1 MSSSSTEI
9 SKVQELVYELRVEQ
23 VMNRDVISISPN
35 CSMRELEELLRIKRI
50 SGVPVVENGVMLG
63 VISLEDL
70 IRALGEGAGL
80 APVRERMINDVQVVR
95 PDEPVVSAVQLFARY
110 GYGRF
115 PVVNA
120 RGDLVGILTK
130 GDIIRGLLRQLE
142 EQWQHEEEQRH
153 HVSRLFEGIESD
165 DTVLSLRYQV
175 AAQDFTHG
183 GEASSKIKRALEW
196 LGADPRAVR
205 RVAVATYEA
214 EVNIMIHSLG
224 GELSVEVRTDRLRL
238 VASDV
243 GPGIPDVQQALQPG
257 YSTAPDW
264 IREMGFGAGM
274 GLTNIKSCANEMELT
289 SEVGVGT
296 RLEAVFKLR

>member
-1 MSSSSTEI
+1 MSSASTDVG
-9 SKVQELVYELRVEQ
+9 KVQELVYELRVEQ

-35 CSMRELEELLRIKRI
+35 CSMRELEEVLRVKRI
-50 SGVPVVENGVMLG
+50 SGVPVIENGAMIG
-63 VISLEDL
+63 IISLEDL

-80 APVRERMINDVQVVR
+80 APVRERMNTSIQVVR

-115 PVVNA
+115 PVVTE
-120 RGDLVGILTK
+120 RGELVGILTK

-142 EQWQHEEEQRH
+142 QQWQREEERRH
-153 HVSRLFEGIESD
+153 RASHLYEGIESD
-165 DTVLSLRYQV
+165 DTVLTLRYHV

-196 LGADPRAVR
+196 LGADPRAIR
-205 RVAVATYEA
+205 RVAVASYEA

-224 GELSVEVRTDRLRL
+224 GELAVEVRTDSLRL
-238 VASDV
+238 LATDI
-243 GPGIPDVQQALQPG
+243 GPGIPDVRKALQPG
-257 YSTAPDW
+257 FSTAPDW

-274 GLTNIKSCANEMELT
+274 GLTNIRSCSDEMKLT
-289 SEVGVGT
+289 SEMGVGT
-296 RLEAVFKLR
+296 RLEVIFKLR